1 MMKKTW
7 KAVAVTVGLA
17 IGLCGCSGSNPQ
29 TQENTSKTA
38 YAESS
43 MTSEPEETQVTAE
56 DAKAAFQDLIEQAL
70 DCVQQD
76 DKDSLLALYTENT
89 TEENIDNLYGNIK
102 NVNVDKYPDKQYFV
116 YGGNDEMY
124 MCEAFYSVTAGTL
137 PNTDSETMSLSS
149 GLRYT
154 EDGWKLDASEE
165 TQTEMVEILKN
176 IYPEQFKNAMDNGR
190 NIATFEYGEYS
201 WVKNNIVIPGAVDGK
216 VYAVWQ
222 NEDGSVTFMINVKNG
237 SDEAQYIKNISFSLE
252 NESLGT
258 IAEGEHEGDIISP
271 NKSKNYVF
279 TVDASKV
286 NTDDKTWG
294 IIHNSCNITW

>member
-56 DAKAAFQDLIEQAL
+56 DAKAAFQDLVEQAFE
-70 DCVQQD
+70 CVQQD
-76 DKDSLLALYTENT
+76 DKDGLAALYTGNI
-89 TEENIDNLYGNIK
+89 TEENIDNAFNFLKGIK
-102 NVNVDKYPDKQYFV
+102 VDKYPDKQYFV
-116 YGGNDEMY
+116 IGGNEEMY
-124 MCEAFYSVTAGTL
+124 ICEAFYSVTAGTL
-137 PNTDSETMSLSS
+137 QNAHYETQTFCSIMC
-149 GLRYT
+149 YT

-176 IYPEQFKNAMDNGR
+176 MYPEQFKSAMDNGR
-190 NIATFEYGEYS
+190 NIATFEYGDYS
-201 WVKNNIVIPGAVDGK
+201 CMKNNIVVPGTIDGK
-216 VYAVWQ
+216 VYAAWQ
-222 NEDGSVTFMINVKNG
+222 NEDGSVTVMINVKNG
-237 SDEAQYIKNISFSLE
+237 SDEPQYIKNISFSLKD
-252 NESLGT
+252 ESLGT
-258 IAEGEHEGDIISP
+258 IVEGEHEGDIISP
-271 NKSKNYVF
+271 NKSENFVF
-279 TVDASKV
+279 TVDAAKV

-294 IIHNSCNITW
+294 DIQYSCQCKY